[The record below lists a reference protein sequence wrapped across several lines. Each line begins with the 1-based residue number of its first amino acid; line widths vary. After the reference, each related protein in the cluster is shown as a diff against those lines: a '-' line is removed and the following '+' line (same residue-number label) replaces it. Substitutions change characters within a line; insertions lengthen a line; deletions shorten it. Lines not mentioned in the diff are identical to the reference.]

1 MEYQDLLDTL
11 LEKSNG
17 ENDLTY
23 EEICDNFG
31 LSISPTTLRKSW
43 NSVCGGRAVY
53 QYLTDKMDNP
63 TETEE
68 EIRRL
73 QDIKRDL
80 VKERTRLQ
88 DQRRIVNKDIREEAR
103 FENLKD
109 AMLDAIGELEP
120 IVWNDVD
127 YKNDGKEAALL
138 FSDVHYGL
146 KIDTPL
152 NYFDAEVCKERIAK
166 LCEKTI
172 KYCRLHNVTKLNV
185 CMLGDFING
194 LIQQSSRV
202 DQEEDCVSQLM
213 SFCEIVTQMLN
224 ELNKN
229 IDEVV
234 VYSTFGNHS
243 RLIAN
248 KKESVNR
255 ENFGRLVPFYLKARL
270 PQLKIIDSHGVDYI
284 EAIIGGKKTVM
295 THGDKDTVDNCSVN
309 FTRILGYMPE
319 QVFLGHTHDFC
330 NVDKD
335 GVDVVVNGCVDGQ
348 DEYALT
354 LRRNSKPHQ
363 VLRIYDDDVA
373 TYKID
378 L

>member
-73 QDIKRDL
+73 QEIKRDL

-120 IVWNDVD
+120 IVWNDVEF
-127 YKNDGKEAALL
+127 KNDGKEAALL

-152 NYFDAEVCKERIAK
+152 NYFDVEVCKERIAK

-202 DQEEDCVSQLM
+202 DQEEDCISQLM
-213 SFCEIVTQMLN
+213 SFCEIATQMLN

-229 IDEVV
+229 IGEVV

-243 RLIAN
+243 RIIAN

-284 EAIIGGKKTVM
+284 EATIGGKKTVM
-295 THGDKDTVDNCSVN
+295 THGDKDTVDNCFVN

>member
-53 QYLTDKMDNP
+53 QYLTDKMDNL

-80 VKERTRLQ
+80 VKERIRLQ

-127 YKNDGKEAALL
+127 YKNNGKEAALL
-138 FSDVHYGL
+138 FSDIHYGL

-202 DQEEDCVSQLM
+202 DQEEDCISQLM

-243 RLIAN
+243 RLIVN

-270 PQLKIIDSHGVDYI
+270 PQLKIVDSHSVDYI
-284 EAIIGGKKTVM
+284 EATIGGKKTVM

-319 QVFLGHTHDFC
+319 QIFLGHTHDFC

-335 GVDVVVNGCVDGQ
+335 GVDVVINGCVDGQ

>member
-23 EEICDNFG
+23 EEICDSFG

-43 NSVCGGRAVY
+43 NSICGGRAVY

-120 IVWNDVD
+120 IVWNDVEF
-127 YKNDGKEAALL
+127 KNEGKEAALL
-138 FSDVHYGL
+138 FSDIHYGL

-202 DQEEDCVSQLM
+202 DQEEDCISQLM
-213 SFCEIVTQMLN
+213 GFCEIATQMLN
-224 ELNKN
+224 ELNNN

-234 VYSTFGNHS
+234 VYSTFGNHE
-243 RLIAN
+243 RNVAN

-270 PQLKIIDSHGVDYI
+270 PQLKIVDSHGVDYI

-295 THGDKDTVDNCSVN
+295 THGDKDTVDSCSVN

>member
-23 EEICDNFG
+23 EEICENFG
-31 LSISPTTLRKSW
+31 LTISPTTLRKSW
-43 NSVCGGRAVY
+43 NSICGGRAVY

-120 IVWNDVD
+120 IVWNDVEF
-127 YKNDGKEAALL
+127 KNDGKEAALL

-152 NYFDAEVCKERIAK
+152 NYFDTEVCKERIAK

-202 DQEEDCVSQLM
+202 DQEEDCVAQLM
-213 SFCEIVTQMLN
+213 EFCEIATQMLN
-224 ELNKN
+224 ELYKN
-229 IDEVV
+229 IDEIV
-234 VYSTFGNHS
+234 VYSTFGNHC
-243 RLIAN
+243 RCIAN

-284 EAIIGGKKTVM
+284 EATIGGKKTVM
-295 THGDKDTVDNCSVN
+295 THGDKDTADNCSVN

-335 GVDVVVNGCVDGQ
+335 GVDVVVNGCIDGQ